1 MYPKTTKK
9 IEEKMNQGAFPG
21 VVYTFIEGEQEQTST
36 IGQAQIEPVVRPMP
50 SNAIFDVASLT
61 KVICTTTVML
71 RLWEKGKFDWDQPLQ
86 TLLPNFQDPQITI
99 RHLLTHTSD
108 IQTYIP
114 NRDKLS
120 AQELRSA
127 YLTLKSG
134 EHLGQQIKYTDA
146 GTILLG
152 FLLEHWYQKDV
163 VTVFREEVLNP
174 LLMANSCFLPTV
186 IDDRFV
192 PTEKLT
198 NGTILRGITHDPKA
212 RVLAKHAGNAG
223 LFTNME
229 DLKKFTQMYLNFGSV
244 NGKIYLHESTI
255 NFLLS
260 DRTPSGKGAR
270 SIGWDLKVSPVDQ
283 KPLLFH
289 TGYTGTFML
298 VDPMKQSAFLFLSN
312 RVHPQDFR
320 SQYLRQR
327 DDILATYL
335 AERAALYQK

>member
-1 MYPKTTKK
+1 MFPKTTKK
-9 IEEKMNQGAFPG
+9 LKEKMNQGVFPG
-21 VVYTFIEGEQEQTST
+21 AVYTFIEGEQEQTSV
-36 IGQAQIEPVVRPMP
+36 IGLAQIEPVQRPMQG
-50 SNAIFDVASLT
+50 NAIFDVASLT

-71 RLWEKGKFDWDQPLQ
+71 RLWERGKFDWDQPLQ
-86 TLLPNFQDPQITI
+86 TLLPNFQDSYITL

-114 NRDKLS
+114 NRDKLN

-134 EHLGQQIKYTDA
+134 ELLGKQVKYTDA

-152 FLLEHWYQKDV
+152 FLLEHWYQKDAV
-163 VTVFREEVLNP
+163 DIFREEVLQP
-174 LLMANSCFLPTV
+174 LEMTNSCFLPKV

-198 NGTILRGITHDPKA
+198 NGQILQGITHDPKA

-223 LFTNME
+223 LFTNMQ
-229 DLKKFTQMYLNFGSV
+229 DLKKFTQMYLNFGRV

-260 DRTPSGKGAR
+260 DRTPSGKGER
-270 SIGWDLKVSPVDQ
+270 SIGWDLKVSSMDQ
-283 KPLLFH
+283 ETLLFH

-312 RVHPQDFR
+312 RVHPQDYR
-320 SQYLRQR
+320 SEYLRQR